1 MKKFTIALLGVIFVA
16 LIAGSVEYVAAD
28 EPVDNKVVSEDA
40 DKLNVV
46 PTKDPKYKIYLHVV
60 VRNAHG
66 ELINVMDKN
75 PCHDTAKLLA
85 SSWGCRAEYLDH
97 EITDY
102 AFDTLL
108 GKKEIIT
115 IDNIK
120 YEKIQFSTS
129 SDNPWLFDVY
139 DRELT
144 HIWEVEICGEPIK
157 KYGYE
162 CTNIFW
168 TRTSVVY
175 LEVSD
180 VTTANWT
187 ILRELN

>member
-1 MKKFTIALLGVIFVA
+1 MKKFTIALFSVIFVA

-46 PTKDPKYKIYLHVV
+46 PTKDPKYKIYLHVI
-60 VRNAHG
+60 VRNAQG
-66 ELINVMDKN
+66 ELISVADTL
-75 PCHDTAKLLA
+75 PCQF
-85 SSWGCRAEYLDH
+85 GRNCFEYMPH
-97 EITDY
+97 EVSDY

-120 YEKIQFSTS
+120 YEKVQFSTS

-144 HIWEVEICGEPIK
+144 GIWEVEICGEPIK

-168 TRTSVVY
+168 TRTGLVF
-175 LEVSD
+175 LEVND
-180 VTTANWT
+180 VTTSNWT
-187 ILRELN
+187 ILREIN